1 MLRLAPALALLA
13 CSTAEPWV
21 PTQGR
26 PPELLSELNLM
37 THADGQVAYPERVV
51 PYELNTPLFSDYA
64 DKERAVFLPEGATMT
79 FEPHGVFD
87 LPVGSAVL
95 KTFLLPRDLR
105 DPAVGRDIVETRLM
119 IHAENG
125 WQNWPYIWNPDG
137 TDARLR
143 VQGEVRPVSFIDQR
157 GETVSFSYL
166 VPQRNQCQECHE
178 IKGDDGRDTI
188 TLIGPTSRNLDL
200 EVEGHDQLAA
210 LASAGWL
217 NGLAAPDARPRPAID
232 WEAFVQGGLD
242 RPYAEIDQAARDY
255 LDVNCAHC
263 HNPRGVSGVTS
274 QLFLNWDNTDLF
286 RLGKCKRPG
295 SAGHGNGGLT
305 FDIVPGDHTQ
315 SILWFRM
322 QTEDPGA
329 MMPDLGRSLVDHHA
343 VALIAAWIDGM
354 EPEDCGGDGGRDE

>member
-1 MLRLAPALALLA
+1 MLRALPLLILTA
-13 CSTAEPWV
+13 CGSAEPWV

-26 PPELLSELNLM
+26 PPELLSELNLL
-37 THADGQVAYPERVV
+37 THNDGELSYPDRVV
-51 PYELNTPLFSDYA
+51 PYELSTPLFSDFA
-64 DKERAVFLPEGATMT
+64 EKERAVFLPDGAVMT
-79 FEPHGVFD
+79 FDPQGVFD

-105 DPAVGRDIVETRLM
+105 DPAAGRDIIETRLM
-119 IHAENG
+119 IHAQNG
-125 WQNWPYIWNPDG
+125 WQNWPYVWNDEG
-137 TDARLR
+137 TQARLR
-143 VQGEVRPVSFIDQR
+143 VQGQVKPASFIDHH

-178 IKGDDGRDTI
+178 IRGDDGRDHI
-188 TLIGPTSRNLDL
+188 TLIGPKSRNMDFEVAGHNQLDS
-200 EVEGHDQLAA
+200 LAQGDWLVD
-210 LASAGWL
+210 LAEPS
-217 NGLAAPDARPRPAID
+217 ARPRPAID
-232 WEAFVQGGLD
+232 WKAFVQGGLD
-242 RPYAEIDQAARDY
+242 RPYHEIDQAARDY

-263 HNPRGVSGVTS
+263 HNPRAISGVTS

-305 FDIVPGDHTQ
+305 FDIVPGDHRQ

-322 QTEDPGA
+322 QTDDPGA
-329 MMPDLGRSLVDHHA
+329 MMPDLGRSLVDHDA

-354 EPEDCGGDGGRDE
+354 EPEDCGGGGSRED